1 MTRQERV
8 NSQKKQYRID
18 SVKQAFKDDV
28 SISAKPISSLRNDSD
43 GTVSNIIDLDKV
55 GDLGASFSGA
65 DDVWGY
71 STEANADKVHTGI
84 DGLVDDVVSLS
95 NKVNEILL
103 ALKTVGIVK

>member
-1 MTRQERV
+1 MGMTRQERI

-18 SVKQAFKDDV
+18 SVKQSFKDDT
-28 SISAKPISSLRNDSD
+28 SISAKPMSSLRNDSD

-55 GDLGASFSGA
+55 GDLVATSGG
-65 DDVWGY
+65 WGY
-71 STEANADKVHTGI
+71 SSEANADKVHTGI

-103 ALKTVGIVK
+103 ALKSVGIVK